1 MGKTCMLPSPF
12 QSISSSYVIC
22 CSVCLF
28 LNKQRISGWKRQF
41 SRCGLVIP
49 YLKSAFLCGFQ
60 WVPFRRIQELPETSR
75 EFVIGSFPVHG
86 LTVLLFQSNHF
97 WAHSNSSEVRQRGPQ
112 RLGKEVQI
120 KYWCRLGVFIQDWV
134 CSSVRFFH
142 KLEFSSMAMI
152 PFGPHFSQY

>member
-1 MGKTCMLPSPF
+1 MGKTRMLPSPF

-60 WVPFRRIQELPETSR
+60 WVPFRRIQELEG
-75 EFVIGSFPVHG
+75 ENVMQKFAI
-86 LTVLLFQSNHF
+86 NC
-97 WAHSNSSEVRQRGPQ
+97 HSDPTQTQRT
-112 RLGKEVQI
+112 
-120 KYWCRLGVFIQDWV
+120 
-134 CSSVRFFH
+134 SVRREGERTKLVTRAGNSISDLWWFFWLL
-142 KLEFSSMAMI
+142 KSWRAK
-152 PFGPHFSQY
+152 Y